1 MKPLASSDA
10 LKTYGPLAPALIAYG
25 WLAWSLRFIQDDA
38 YISYRYVANF
48 LNGDGLVYN
57 IGERVEGFT
66 NFGWVIWMSMWG
78 VTGDIYIMVSRLTG
92 LLCGAGVIVLTF
104 LIARE
109 LFGRQSL
116 WPSWLAASLVGFNM
130 SLAYWSPAGL
140 ETAAFALMATWSIYL
155 YLRRSRLLI
164 WTLLM
169 AVWLRPEGAFL
180 TGLLILI
187 EAVTER
193 RVPKFT
199 LTSAAIAF
207 VLSLPF
213 VGFKL
218 AYYGSLLPNPFFAKT
233 GWEAEQLTSGLEYI
247 GRFWSHYGFYGA
259 GLVLC
264 LAFYGKLSRSM
275 RTVWWVV
282 ALYTMYIIVV
292 GGDVLKVH
300 RFFVPLIGPVAIIS
314 VVPLWLLLQR
324 FRRKTRALGV
334 FVVGVALIAL
344 TLILPREFVNHY
356 NHTERWF
363 AYRMQWM
370 ARQIDAADNSDFSV
384 ALPTIGIFGYEL
396 LGHEIIDML
405 GLTDSTIARHSEP
418 AIPGM
423 QTTWKERSHNSR
435 YILRRAP
442 DYIMFSTGIKPSAPA
457 ERALNLFPEFLDSY
471 RTIGFYYDAGDPR
484 RRGSLSVIFH
494 RVNEVEGPFEPTYP
508 VEYVQQYKKGLDHY
522 VAGEYEQAIAH
533 YDSALAVSPQPYN
546 PYLVEQKGL
555 SLMLSGRHGEARGLL
570 DSLVATDSLIF
581 EAHKNLFIYA
591 YMVGDTARASAHER
605 WLKKLVPWYW
615 PRVKADGEQNRRRAL
630 EQMRRMEQRQQGGS

>member
-1 MKPLASSDA
+1 MKTSA
-10 LKTYGPLAPALIAYG
+10 LRDVIRTYGPLAPALIAYG

-38 YISYRYVANF
+38 YISYRYVANL
-48 LNGDGLVYN
+48 LNGHGLVYN
-57 IGERVEGFT
+57 IGERIEGFT
-66 NFGWVIWMSMWG
+66 NFGWVIWMAMWG
-78 VTGDIYIMVSRLTG
+78 AVGDIYILVSRLTG
-92 LLCGAGVIVLTF
+92 LLCGAGVIILTF

-109 LFGRQSL
+109 LFGRRLL
-116 WPSWLAASLVGFNM
+116 WPSWLAAWLAGFNM

-155 YLRRSRLLI
+155 YLRRSWLLI

-193 RVPKFT
+193 RFPKFT
-199 LTSAAIAF
+199 LTSAAAAF

-218 AYYGSLLPNPFFAKT
+218 VYYGSLLPNPFFAKT
-233 GWEAEQLTSGLEYI
+233 GWHIEQLASGLEYI

-259 GLVLC
+259 GPVVC
-264 LAFYGKLSRSM
+264 LALYRGLSRSM
-275 RTVWWVV
+275 RAMWWLVV
-282 ALYTMYIIVV
+282 LYTIYIVMV

-300 RFFVPLIGPVAIIS
+300 RFFVPLIGPAAVVA
-314 VVPLWLLLQR
+314 VAALWLPVQR
-324 FRRKTRALGV
+324 FKEKTRILILFA
-334 FVVGVALIAL
+334 VGLVLIAL
-344 TLILPREFVNHY
+344 TLALPREFVNRY
-356 NHTERWF
+356 NYTERWF
-363 AYRMQWM
+363 TYRMQWM
-370 ARQIDAADNSDFSV
+370 AQQIDAADSSDFSV
-384 ALPTIGIFGYEL
+384 ALPTIGVFGYEL

-405 GLTDSTIARHSEP
+405 GLTDSTIARHSEEP
-418 AIPGM
+418 IPGM

-435 YILRRAP
+435 YLLSRAP

-471 RTIGFYYDAGDPR
+471 RTIGWYYDGGDPR
-484 RRGSLSVIFH
+484 RRGSLSVVFR

-508 VEYVQQYKKGLDHY
+508 VEYVQQYKEGLDDY
-522 VAGEYEQAIAH
+522 MAGDYEQAIAH

-546 PYLVEQKGL
+546 PYLVEQKGF
-555 SLMLSGRHGEARGLL
+555 SLMLSGRHGEARRLL

-630 EQMRRMEQRQQGGS
+630 EQMRRMQQGNR